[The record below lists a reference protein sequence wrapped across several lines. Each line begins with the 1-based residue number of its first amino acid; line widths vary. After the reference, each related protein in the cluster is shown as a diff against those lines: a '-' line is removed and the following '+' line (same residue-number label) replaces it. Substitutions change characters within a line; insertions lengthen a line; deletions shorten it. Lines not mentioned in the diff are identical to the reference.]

1 MPTFQAPNEEDDEE
15 EEDEEEEEGGAE
27 DDFETAWDTLD
38 ISRIIFEKSD
48 DKETRLKL
56 ADVHL
61 CLGDVS
67 LETGKR
73 HKHVASKHCRKIMYF
88 FFTLEKFNEA
98 LTDYE
103 SAIQIKKELLAEDDR
118 ELAEAHYKYALAL
131 EFSTEKSDQA
141 IPQLENAIAVL
152 NKRIASL
159 ETCQKGK
166 EKEGEGNNASKE
178 IDEINELIPD
188 MKLKV
193 REEYAMENEA
203 LINK

>member
-1 MPTFQAPNEEDDEE
+1 
-15 EEDEEEEEGGAE
+15 
-27 DDFETAWDTLD
+27 
-38 ISRIIFEKSD
+38 
-48 DKETRLKL
+48 
-56 ADVHL
+56 
-61 CLGDVS
+61 
-67 LETGKR
+67 
-73 HKHVASKHCRKIMYF
+73 
-88 FFTLEKFNEA
+88 
-98 LTDYE
+98 
-103 SAIQIKKELLAEDDR
+103 LAEDDR

-159 ETCQKGK
+159 EASQKGK

-203 LINK
+203 LINDDRLRN